1 MITLILIVVI
11 VAAFILFSLGYGLFH
26 LIKEA

>member
-1 MITLILIVVI
+1 MTTLIFIVVL
-11 VAAFILFSLGYGLFH
+11 VAAFVLFSLGYGLFH

>member
-1 MITLILIVVI
+1 MITLIIIVVI
-11 VAAFILFSLGYGLFH
+11 VTAFVLFSLGYGLFH

>member
-1 MITLILIVVI
+1 VITLILIVVI